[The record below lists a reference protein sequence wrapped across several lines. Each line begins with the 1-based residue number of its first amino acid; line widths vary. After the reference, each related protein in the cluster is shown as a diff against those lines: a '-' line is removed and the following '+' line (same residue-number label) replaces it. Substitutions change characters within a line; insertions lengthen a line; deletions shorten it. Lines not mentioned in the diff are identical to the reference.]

1 MTVEKKN
8 KVGWKQKLLH
18 EIIEYWINFVYLA
31 VFFGVMITYRRLI
44 LKEYEISYLNY
55 GIAVIEAAILAKI
68 IIIGDVMRLGRKYED
83 KPLIIPTIHKTIIF
97 GILVIG
103 FKIIEHLV
111 RGLIHGKGLAGGLQ
125 DLLSKGR
132 DELLAYALVLFS
144 AFIPFFAMKELGRVL
159 GEGKMRALFFRGRTA
174 VDLGPTSRD

>member
-8 KVGWKQKLLH
+8 QAGWKQKLVH
-18 EIIEYWINFVYLA
+18 EMTEYWINFVYLA

-44 LKEYEISYLNY
+44 LEEYQISYLNY
-55 GIAVIEAAILAKI
+55 GFAVIEAAVLAKI
-68 IIIGDVMRLGRKYED
+68 IILGNVMRLGRMYED

-103 FKIIEHLV
+103 FKIVEHLV
-111 RGLIHGKGLAGGLQ
+111 RGLLRGNGLAGGLQ

-132 DELLAYALVLFS
+132 DEMLADALVMFS
-144 AFIPFFAMKELGRVL
+144 AFIPFFALKELGRVL
-159 GEGKMRALFFRGRTA
+159 GEGKIRALFFRRRTA
-174 VDLGPTSRD
+174 ASCGPPQRD